1 MSIQVTRAAW
11 AKMREILHISKNKY
25 GFVYSATSGG
35 CNGFNFDLGLLDKDF
50 YETIMNTKFHT
61 IIVDKDTK
69 LYVDPV
75 AEMHLLGT
83 TIDYVTED
91 FSKGHFENKFIY
103 EIDKDIMT
111 SCGCG
116 VSFMPK
122 NI

>member
-50 YETIMNTKFHT
+50 YEKIMKTKFRT
-61 IIVDKDTK
+61 IIANKDTK
-69 LYVDPV
+69 LYVDPA

-103 EIDKDIMT
+103 EIDKDRMT

>member
-50 YETIMNTKFHT
+50 YEKITKAKFHT
-61 IIVDKDTK
+61 IIANKDAK

-103 EIDKDIMT
+103 EIDKDRMT